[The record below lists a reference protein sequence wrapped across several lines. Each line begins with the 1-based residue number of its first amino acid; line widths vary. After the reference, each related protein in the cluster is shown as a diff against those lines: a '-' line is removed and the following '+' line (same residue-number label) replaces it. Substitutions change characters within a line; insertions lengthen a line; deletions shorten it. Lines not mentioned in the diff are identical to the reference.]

1 MTSQQRRY
9 RNFSSGSA
17 GRERVPSDDGFY
29 QGMLKA
35 TDGRKG
41 TCMGAVNGKQLNCT
55 LFPYVCDSTGREC
68 SGLLERCEGRM
79 LLSYA
84 VGKMFLV
91 FFFTLACQNRVVSV
105 SSVFIFDITVCSS
118 ATGAL
123 SV

>member
-1 MTSQQRRY
+1 MTSQQQRY

-17 GRERVPSDDGFY
+17 GRDRVPSDDGFY

-55 LFPYVCDSTGREC
+55 LFPYVCDSTGGEH

-79 LLSYA
+79 LLNHA
-84 VGKMFLV
+84 VGKMLILFFL
-91 FFFTLACQNRVVSV
+91 LLHMSE
-105 SSVFIFDITVCSS
+105 
-118 ATGAL
+118 
-123 SV
+123 

>member
-1 MTSQQRRY
+1 MTSQQHRY

-41 TCMGAVNGKQLNCT
+41 TCMGAVNGKQLNCN
-55 LFPYVCDSTGREC
+55 LFPYVCDSTGGEC

-79 LLSYA
+79 LLNYA
-84 VGKMFLV
+84 VG
-91 FFFTLACQNRVVSV
+91 N
-105 SSVFIFDITVCSS
+105 VFIFLLLHMSE
-118 ATGAL
+118 
-123 SV
+123 